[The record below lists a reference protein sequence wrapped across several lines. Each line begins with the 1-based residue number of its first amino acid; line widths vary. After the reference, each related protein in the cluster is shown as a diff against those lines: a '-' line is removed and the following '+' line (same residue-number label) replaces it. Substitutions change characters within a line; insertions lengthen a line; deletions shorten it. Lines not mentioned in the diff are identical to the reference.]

1 MSERVG
7 PDAPHVKMYLRDI
20 LDLNRVPLGLF
31 PVLYSIF
38 PRMSDLGEIHIGKGL
53 RNIIAKECNLELS
66 TVNRYITMLYQ
77 YHLLLKFDDIRA
89 EYVVNPMYFSKA
101 KSLDA
106 AMMRMKCAN
115 IDWRV
120 PCE

>member
-7 PDAPHVKMYLRDI
+7 PDAPHVKMYLRDMI
-20 LDLNRVPLGLF
+20 DLNRVPLGLF

-77 YHLLLKFDDIRA
+77 YHLLLKFDDLRA